1 MFFLSFDVCFFSE
14 ECDIYLLMVAH
25 DVYLSE
31 CELKI
36 RIL

>member
-1 MFFLSFDVCFFSE
+1 MFFLSFDVCFFFE